1 MIITAEITGKGL
13 ESPVGVACLGV
24 ARASGC
30 QRTFPGT
37 LGSDSECR
45 ATELG
50 RSPGS
55 YIRSY
60 QPWSGHASGGPAAE
74 GQEEDYIDY
83 IKLSNSKDPKVI

>member
-13 ESPVGVACLGV
+13 ESPADVACLGV
-24 ARASGC
+24 AASGNF
-30 QRTFPGT
+30 FPGT

-60 QPWSGHASGGPAAE
+60 QPWSGHA
-74 GQEEDYIDY
+74 
-83 IKLSNSKDPKVI
+83 